1 MGLITDIRDKIVAV
15 LQAGTASAGVAAT
28 AMFAGVQL
36 KRTYPYLYVKWKGGP
51 IQPEAL
57 KLENW
62 LQDYEIVTV
71 DSVSS
76 GNAAEDNVMNTAEC
90 VIADLKANP
99 TLTGLVTE
107 GAAVSVD
114 GETYVIGTE
123 WGKVNEVIS
132 ASRVTWRV
140 KVYLAQR

>member
-1 MGLITDIRDKIVAV
+1 MGLIVDIRDKIVAI
-15 LQAGTASAGVAAT
+15 LQAGTTSAGVAAT
-28 AMFAGVQL
+28 AMYSGVQL

-51 IQPEAL
+51 IQPEAA
-57 KLENW
+57 KFENW
-62 LQDYEIVTV
+62 LQDFEIVTV

-76 GNAAEDNVMNTAEC
+76 GNVAENNVVNTAERA
-90 VIADLKANP
+90 IADLKANP
-99 TLTGLVTE
+99 TLSGLVVD
-107 GAAVSVD
+107 GAAVTVD

-140 KVYLAQR
+140 KVYLTQR